1 MSKINFAFLSTNLV
15 CTKQAGKG
23 GVLVG
28 CSAANYESLGWQ
40 VDVFFKFNCIFI
52 WHQPTLTP
60 TIEELHVLEYRTYNN
75 IEKTPVILYQET
87 VGRKKING
95 RSRLTEGS
103 HLPWPAEVGE
113 MRRESKQAERTETT
127 NRITNPLP
135 HPKKTWGY
143 SFKPADEVLQNW
155 RYMQKSAEKYVWE
168 HSKNQ
173 TRDTKVKSS
182 SGAI

>member
-15 CTKQAGKG
+15 CTKQVGKG

-103 HLPWPAEVGE
+103 HLPWPAEVGGE

-127 NRITNPLP
+127 NSITKNP
-135 HPKKTWGY
+135 PKKLGVTVLNLQMRY
-143 SFKPADEVLQNW
+143 SRTGDTCRKVQRNMSENIAKTKQET
-155 RYMQKSAEKYVWE
+155 QK
-168 HSKNQ
+168 
-173 TRDTKVKSS
+173 
-182 SGAI
+182 

>member
-1 MSKINFAFLSTNLV
+1 MNLV

-75 IEKTPVILYQET
+75 IEKTPVILYQEALGNSGKKKNQWQIQAHRGQPSAMT
-87 VGRKKING
+87 SWGGGNEKRKQT
-95 RSRLTEGS
+95 SRE
-103 HLPWPAEVGE
+103 
-113 MRRESKQAERTETT
+113 
-127 NRITNPLP
+127 NRNNKPYNKKKNP
-135 HPKKTWGY
+135 KTWGY

-155 RYMQKSAEKYVWE
+155 RYMQKSAEKYVRE